1 MPQEFLLFK
10 KAKQDTANNEQNEQD
25 KLLEDW
31 NFTSDD
37 LDFNSQETQ
46 NKLAEAFEHKRQSFL
61 SLKED
66 MLNTFY
72 LVKNDNEPLMQ
83 IPALRKRLI
92 EMYCYLYFFSDMSEQ
107 GCTEVLEY
115 SSALGKLKDTKSWSP
130 ERDKLISNVNK
141 VMSVVEAAK
150 FNSDLSFE
158 KFSFLKE
165 QVVSTLEVPEEEFKK
180 HNFHRLRKDMRMILY
195 FMDILNH
202 FCGNPSLAA
211 AVKEYKPIVYA
222 MCKAMDHKK
231 TFAWKQTAQKYISG

>member
-1 MPQEFLLFK
+1 
-10 KAKQDTANNEQNEQD
+10 
-25 KLLEDW
+25 
-31 NFTSDD
+31 
-37 LDFNSQETQ
+37 
-46 NKLAEAFEHKRQSFL
+46 
-61 SLKED
+61 

-72 LVKNDNEPLMQ
+72 LVKNENDPLMQ

-92 EMYCYLYFFSDMSEQ
+92 EMYCYLYFFSDISEQ
-107 GCTEVLEY
+107 GRTELLKY
-115 SSALGKLKDTKSWSP
+115 NSTLGKLKDTKSWSP
-130 ERDKLISNVNK
+130 KRDKLISDVNK

-195 FMDILNH
+195 FMAILNQ
-202 FCGNPSLAA
+202 FGGNPRLAA

-222 MCKAMDHKK
+222 MGKAMDYNK
-231 TFAWKQTAQKYISG
+231 TFAWKQTAQKYIRG